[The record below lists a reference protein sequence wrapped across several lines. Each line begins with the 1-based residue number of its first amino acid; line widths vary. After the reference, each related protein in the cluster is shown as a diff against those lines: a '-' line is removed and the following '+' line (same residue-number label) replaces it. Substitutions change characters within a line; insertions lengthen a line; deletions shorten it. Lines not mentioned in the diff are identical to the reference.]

1 MATSTRR
8 ESSFEEP
15 PHSAGEPDYY
25 AILGLTMAASDEEV
39 RQAYRS
45 LAKRWHPDHYA
56 MAPEEV
62 GRQAERRMRAI
73 NRAHDV
79 LGDPA
84 RRRDYDRRHGAHP
97 AYGPYNNGGA
107 TTADPRRTHGS
118 WQSAT
123 FTNHVPAASH
133 YDEHGA
139 HLVHSTRNANGAGLL
154 FSTLSVILAI
164 AIGGRMLRG
173 GDGSFIA
180 TSVSLLAVLAL
191 LGLAAF
197 FATEDSLLARAATA
211 YLEREPKMATD
222 TDVRRRADAHHHA
235 HQGSPHPHPQHM
247 PHESPSE
254 RHMPYREDDEE
265 PTPFE
270 QLVDEALASIPEQFA
285 EHMRNVVVRVKDEPD
300 EEALRRMEVPPGH
313 TLLGLYEG
321 VPLTKQGIHGAHP
334 EMVTVYQGPI
344 ERYCHHD
351 PDRIRAQVRA
361 TVLHELAHHFGID
374 HDDMPEWVK

>member
-25 AILGLTMAASDEEV
+25 AILGLTAAATDEEI

-45 LAKRWHPDHYA
+45 LAMRWHPDHYA
-56 MAPEEV
+56 LASEEV
-62 GRQAERRMRAI
+62 ARQAERRMRAI

-79 LGDPA
+79 LDDPA
-84 RRRDYDRRHGAHP
+84 LRRDYDRRHGDHYTGSHDARQ
-97 AYGPYNNGGA
+97 AYHA
-107 TTADPRRTHGS
+107 WH
-118 WQSAT
+118 SAT
-123 FTNHVPAASH
+123 YANHVPAASH
-133 YDEHGA
+133 YDA
-139 HLVHSTRNANGAGLL
+139 HLSYHTRNSNGAGML
-154 FSTLSVILAI
+154 FSTLSIILAV
-164 AIGGRMLRG
+164 AVGGRLVTSG
-173 GDGSFIA
+173 GGSFIG
-180 TSVSLLAVLAL
+180 TSIGLLAVMTL

-211 YLEREPKMATD
+211 YLEHDPRMTD
-222 TDVRRRADAHHHA
+222 AHTRRRARGERHHA
-235 HQGSPHPHPQHM
+235 HHNGHHPHPHPAAA
-247 PHESPSE
+247 HESHAE
-254 RHMPYREDDEE
+254 HHAPYTEDEE
-265 PTPFE
+265 PTAFE

-321 VPLTKQGIHGAHP
+321 VPLTQQGAHGAHP
-334 EMVTVYQGPI
+334 EMVTVFQGPI

-351 PDRIRAQVRA
+351 HDRMRAQVRA

-374 HDDMPEWVK
+374 HHDMPEWVK

>member
-1 MATSTRR
+1 MSTSTRK

-15 PHSAGEPDYY
+15 LYGAAEPDYY
-25 AILGLTMAASDEEV
+25 AILGLAATASDEEI

-56 MAPEEV
+56 MADEEV

-79 LGDPA
+79 LGDA
-84 RRRDYDRRHGAHP
+84 VRRRDYDRRHTARPDYSPHWSE
-97 AYGPYNNGGA
+97 GA
-107 TTADPRRTHGS
+107 TTSERRRAHGITYAS
-118 WQSAT
+118 
-123 FTNHVPAASH
+123 HVPLSH
-133 YDEHGA
+133 YDDA
-139 HLVHSTRNANGAGLL
+139 HTIYRQGNRNGAGML
-154 FSTLSVILAI
+154 FAILSVILAI
-164 AIGGRMLRG
+164 AIGGRVLRM

-180 TSVSLLAVLAL
+180 TSIGLLAVLAL

-211 YLEREPKMATD
+211 YLEHEPKMATD
-222 TDVRRRADAHHHA
+222 TDIRRRAGAHHHA
-235 HQGSPHPHPQHM
+235 HPSSPHPHSQHT
-247 PHESPSE
+247 PHESASE
-254 RHMPYREDDEE
+254 RSMPYREDDEE
-265 PTPFE
+265 PSPFE
-270 QLVDEALASIPEQFA
+270 QLVDEALASVPEEFA
-285 EHMRNVVVRVKDEPD
+285 EHLRNVVVRVKDEPD
-300 EEALRRMEVPPGH
+300 EETLRRMEVPAGH

-321 VPLTKQGIHGAHP
+321 VPLTKQGVHGAQP
-334 EMVTVYQGPI
+334 EVVTIFQGPI

-374 HDDMPEWVK
+374 HDDMPHWVK

>member
-25 AILGLTMAASDEEV
+25 AILGLATTATDEEI

-45 LAKRWHPDHYA
+45 LAMRWHPDHYA
-56 MAPEEV
+56 LASEEV

-73 NRAHDV
+73 NRARDV

-84 RRRDYDRRHGAHP
+84 LRRDYDRRHGEHHTAAFGPHDARE
-97 AYGPYNNGGA
+97 AYHA
-107 TTADPRRTHGS
+107 WH
-118 WQSAT
+118 SAT
-123 FTNHVPAASH
+123 HANHVPAASY
-133 YDEHGA
+133 YDA
-139 HLVHSTRNANGAGLL
+139 HLTYHRTGNPNGAGML
-154 FSTLSVILAI
+154 FSTLSIILAV
-164 AIGGRMLRG
+164 AIGGRLLTSG
-173 GDGSFIA
+173 GGSFIA
-180 TSVSLLAVLAL
+180 TSVGLLAVLTL

-211 YLEREPKMATD
+211 YLEHEPNMANVRT
-222 TDVRRRADAHHHA
+222 RRRARGERHPDTQHHGH
-235 HQGSPHPHPQHM
+235 HPHPQPAAADIHQS
-247 PHESPSE
+247 HAEE
-254 RHMPYREDDEE
+254 EE
-265 PTPFE
+265 PSPFE
-270 QLVDEALASIPEQFA
+270 QLVDEALASIPEQFV

-321 VPLTKQGIHGAHP
+321 VPLTKQGAHGAHP

-351 PDRIRAQVRA
+351 PDRMRAQVRA

>member
-15 PHSAGEPDYY
+15 LHGAGEPDYY
-25 AILGLTMAASDEEV
+25 AILGLTTAASDEDI

-56 MAPEEV
+56 MSPDEV
-62 GRQAERRMRAI
+62 GQQAERRMRAI

-84 RRRDYDRRHGAHP
+84 LRRDYDRRHGAGTE
-97 AYGPYNNGGA
+97 YTPYWSDVAAA
-107 TTADPRRTHGS
+107 TAHRRQAHGDG
-118 WQSAT
+118 QHGT
-123 FTNHVPAASH
+123 FASHVPVSR
-133 YDEHGA
+133 YEEH
-139 HLVHSTRNANGAGLL
+139 VHGGRNANGAGML
-154 FSTLSVILAI
+154 FALLSVILAV
-164 AIGGRMLRG
+164 AIGGRMLSSG
-173 GDGSFIA
+173 TGSFIA
-180 TSVSLLAVLAL
+180 TSISLLAVMVL

-197 FATEDSLLARAATA
+197 FATDDSLLARAATA
-211 YLEREPKMATD
+211 YLEHEPKMAAD
-222 TDVRRRADAHHHA
+222 THTRRRTSGSGHA
-235 HQGSPHPHPQHM
+235 GHGGQHPHSEHAA
-247 PHESPSE
+247 HESHAEWHPAF
-254 RHMPYREDDEE
+254 DDEE

-300 EEALRRMEVPPGH
+300 EEALRRMEVPPGY

-321 VPLTKQGIHGAHP
+321 VPLTHQGVHGAQP
-334 EMVTVYQGPI
+334 EIVTIYQGPI

-351 PDRIRAQVRA
+351 ADRMRAQVRA
-361 TVLHELAHHFGID
+361 TVVHELAHHFGID

>member
-15 PHSAGEPDYY
+15 PRSAGEPDYY
-25 AILGLTMAASDEEV
+25 VTLGLTVAATDEEI

-45 LAKRWHPDHYA
+45 LAMRWHPDHYA

-62 GRQAERRMRAI
+62 VRQAERRMRAI
-73 NRAHDV
+73 NRARDV

-84 RRRDYDRRHGAHP
+84 LRRDYDRRHSAHYT
-97 AYGPYNNGGA
+97 AAFGPNDA
-107 TTADPRRTHGS
+107 RQTQHV
-118 WQSAT
+118 WHSAT

-133 YDEHGA
+133 YDARDAHLTYHTRNPHGA
-139 HLVHSTRNANGAGLL
+139 GML
-154 FSTLSVILAI
+154 FSTLSMILAV
-164 AIGGRMLRG
+164 AIGGRLLTSG
-173 GDGSFIA
+173 GGSFVA
-180 TSVSLLAVLAL
+180 TSVGLLIVLTL
-191 LGLAAF
+191 LGLATF

-211 YLEREPKMATD
+211 YLEHDPRMTD
-222 TDVRRRADAHHHA
+222 AHTRRRAKGERHATHHSGH
-235 HQGSPHPHPQHM
+235 HPAAT
-247 PHESPSE
+247 HESHAE
-254 RHMPYREDDEE
+254 HHTPYSQNEE

-285 EHMRNVVVRVKDEPD
+285 EHMRNVVVRVRDEPD

-321 VPLTKQGIHGAHP
+321 VPLTMQGAHGAQP
-334 EMVTVYQGPI
+334 EIVTVYQGPI

>member
-15 PHSAGEPDYY
+15 LHEAGEPDYY
-25 AILGLTMAASDEEV
+25 AILGLTTAASDEDI

-84 RRRDYDRRHGAHP
+84 LRRDYDRRHGVGTEYTPYWSDGAAAAHRRQ
-97 AYGPYNNGGA
+97 AYGYGQRG
-107 TTADPRRTHGS
+107 
-118 WQSAT
+118 T
-123 FTNHVPAASH
+123 FASH
-133 YDEHGA
+133 VLTARYDEHA
-139 HLVHSTRNANGAGLL
+139 HGGHTANGAGVL
-154 FSTLSVILAI
+154 FALLSVILAL
-164 AIGGRMLRG
+164 AIGGRMLSSG
-173 GDGSFIA
+173 TGSFIA
-180 TSVSLLAVLAL
+180 TSISLLAMMVL

-197 FATEDSLLARAATA
+197 FATDDSLLARAATA
-211 YLEREPKMATD
+211 YLEHEPKMAAD
-222 TDVRRRADAHHHA
+222 THTRRRTSGSGHA
-235 HQGSPHPHPQHM
+235 SHGGQHAQYEHGA
-247 PHESPSE
+247 HESYE
-254 RHMPYREDDEE
+254 GRHPAFDEDEE

-300 EEALRRMEVPPGH
+300 EEALRRMDVPPGH

-321 VPLTKQGIHGAHP
+321 VPLTHQGVHGAQP
-334 EMVTVYQGPI
+334 EIVTIYQGPI
-344 ERYCHHD
+344 ERYCGHD
-351 PDRIRAQVRA
+351 ADRMRAQVRA
-361 TVLHELAHHFGID
+361 TVVHELAHHFGID

>member
-1 MATSTRR
+1 VATSTRR

-15 PHSAGEPDYY
+15 LHGAGEPDYY
-25 AILGLTMAASDEEV
+25 AILGLTAVASDEDI

-84 RRRDYDRRHGAHP
+84 LRRDYDRRHGVGAEDTPYWSDVAATTHRRR
-97 AYGPYNNGGA
+97 AYGYGQ
-107 TTADPRRTHGS
+107 HG
-118 WQSAT
+118 T
-123 FTNHVPAASH
+123 FASHVPVSR
-133 YDEHGA
+133 YEEHAYGRHA
-139 HLVHSTRNANGAGLL
+139 ANGTGMFFAL
-154 FSTLSVILAI
+154 LSVILAV
-164 AIGGRMLRG
+164 AIGGRMLSSN
-173 GDGSFIA
+173 DGSFVA
-180 TSVSLLAVLAL
+180 TSISLLAVMVL

-197 FATEDSLLARAATA
+197 FATDDSLLARAATA
-211 YLEREPKMATD
+211 YLEHEPKMAAD
-222 TDVRRRADAHHHA
+222 TQTRHRHTS
-235 HQGSPHPHPQHM
+235 GSGQAEHDGRHPHSEHGT
-247 PHESPSE
+247 HEGYE
-254 RHMPYREDDEE
+254 GRHPAFDEDEE

-300 EEALRRMEVPPGH
+300 EEALRRMNVPPGH

-321 VPLTKQGIHGAHP
+321 VPLTHQGVHGAQP
-334 EMVTVYQGPI
+334 EIVTIYQGPI
-344 ERYCHHD
+344 ERYCDHNA
-351 PDRIRAQVRA
+351 DRIRAQVRA
-361 TVLHELAHHFGID
+361 TVVHELAHHFGID

>member
-15 PHSAGEPDYY
+15 LHGAGEPDYY
-25 AILGLTMAASDEEV
+25 AILGLTTAASDEDI

-79 LGDPA
+79 LGDPSL
-84 RRRDYDRRHGAHP
+84 RRDYDRRHGVGTDYPPYWSDGAAAAHRRQ
-97 AYGPYNNGGA
+97 AYGQRG
-107 TTADPRRTHGS
+107 
-118 WQSAT
+118 T
-123 FTNHVPAASH
+123 FASHVPAAR
-133 YDEHGA
+133 YDERAHGR
-139 HLVHSTRNANGAGLL
+139 HTANGAGVLFALL
-154 FSTLSVILAI
+154 SLILAV
-164 AIGGRMLRG
+164 AIGGRMLSSG
-173 GDGSFIA
+173 TGSLIA
-180 TSVSLLAVLAL
+180 TSISLLAVMVL

-197 FATEDSLLARAATA
+197 FATDDSLLARAATA
-211 YLEREPKMATD
+211 YLEHEPKMAAD
-222 TDVRRRADAHHHA
+222 THA
-235 HQGSPHPHPQHM
+235 HRRTSGSGHAGHGGQHTQYEHAG
-247 PHESPSE
+247 HESSGG
-254 RHMPYREDDEE
+254 RHPAFDEDEE
-265 PTPFE
+265 PTLFE

-300 EEALRRMEVPPGH
+300 EEALRRMDVPPGH

-321 VPLTKQGIHGAHP
+321 VPLTHQGVHGAQP
-334 EMVTVYQGPI
+334 EIVTIYQGPI
-344 ERYCHHD
+344 ERYCGHD
-351 PDRIRAQVRA
+351 ADRMRAQVRA
-361 TVLHELAHHFGID
+361 TVVHELAHHFGID